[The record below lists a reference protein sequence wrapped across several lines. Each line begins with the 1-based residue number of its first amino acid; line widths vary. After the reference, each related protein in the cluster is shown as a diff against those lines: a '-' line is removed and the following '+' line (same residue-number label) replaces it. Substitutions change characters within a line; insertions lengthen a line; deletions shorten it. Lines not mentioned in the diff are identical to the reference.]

1 MGLKCRKLSNPKKF
15 YKALLKMYLHYFPL
29 RQGKKYFMDTF
40 SPLIVGKGYQEIAK
54 FDDGLLMLCDFDDW
68 I

>member
-1 MGLKCRKLSNPKKF
+1 
-15 YKALLKMYLHYFPL
+15 MYLHYFPL